1 MQEIFTRGIDAFI
14 YCEIILLQN
23 KGGTV
28 YIHFLV

>member
-14 YCEIILLQN
+14 YCKIILLQN
-23 KGGTV
+23 KGTV